1 MNRDRFNTAYCRDMR
16 SRREKYRIILGF
28 WLGQLGTFTKRENTE
43 GKGEFGIKSGGQGI
57 VAKPSWG
64 TCETSISIFLKKSE
78 KVRWEV

>member
-43 GKGEFGIKSGGQGI
+43 GKGEFGIKSRGRGLWLSQVG
-57 VAKPSWG
+57 VP
-64 TCETSISIFLKKSE
+64 
-78 KVRWEV
+78 VRHLYQYF

>member
-1 MNRDRFNTAYCRDMR
+1 MDNWVH
-16 SRREKYRIILGF
+16 S
-28 WLGQLGTFTKRENTE
+28 TKRENTE

-57 VAKPSWG
+57 VARPSWG

>member
-43 GKGEFGIKSGGQGI
+43 GKGEFGIKSGSRGLWLSQVG
-57 VAKPSWG
+57 VP
-64 TCETSISIFLKKSE
+64 
-78 KVRWEV
+78 VRHLYQYF